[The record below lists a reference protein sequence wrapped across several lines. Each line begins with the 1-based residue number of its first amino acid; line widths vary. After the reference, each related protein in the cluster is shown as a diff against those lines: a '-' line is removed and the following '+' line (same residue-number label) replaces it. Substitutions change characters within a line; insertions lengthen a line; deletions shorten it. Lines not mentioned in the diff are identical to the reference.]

1 MDYDPN
7 NPINVGDLIPIGIVL
22 VTVLGGGGTLAIN
35 AYNNRKN
42 RLKDKFEEVTEFIDK
57 RKYCPTCSSRI
68 GTKDEF
74 CPKCGNKIGKK
85 KRGKYER

>member
-42 RLKDKFEEVTEFIDK
+42 RLKNSLEKGSDIIDK
-57 RKYCPTCSSRI
+57 RKHCPNCSSRI
-68 GTKDEF
+68 GTRDEF
-74 CPKCGNKIGKK
+74 CPKCGYKIG
-85 KRGKYER
+85 EI